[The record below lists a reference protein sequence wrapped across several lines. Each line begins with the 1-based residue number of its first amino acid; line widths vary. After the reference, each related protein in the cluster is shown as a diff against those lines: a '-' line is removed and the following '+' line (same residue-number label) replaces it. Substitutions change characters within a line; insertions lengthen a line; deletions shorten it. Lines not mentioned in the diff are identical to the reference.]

1 MALLMKL
8 SGSEQTPK
16 PVEPV
21 KTGFQWSTWY
31 AQNKVRLS
39 EKRAKRYAE
48 DPEYREAALTRSRH
62 QREIKKE
69 PVTDGY
75 TVSFNDTAR
84 ALDVSVWV
92 LREWRRKSYFP
103 EPFRR
108 EGRLWFK
115 PAHIPLLQSL
125 HTFFQEHGIRV
136 GESKR
141 RGLDETVQLVW
152 ANW

>member
-1 MALLMKL
+1 MALLMRI
-8 SGSEQTPK
+8 SQSQPK
-16 PVEPV
+16 APEAAPV
-21 KTGFQWSTWY
+21 KAGFSWSTWY
-31 AQNKVRLS
+31 ANNKERLS

-48 DPEYREAALTRSRH
+48 DPEYREAALNRSRH
-62 QREIKKE
+62 QREVKKE
-69 PVTDGY
+69 PVTDGF
-75 TVSFNDTAR
+75 TVSFNDMAR

-92 LREWRRKSYFP
+92 LREWRRKNYFP

-125 HTFFQEHGIRV
+125 HTFFLDHGIRV

-141 RGLDETVQLVW
+141 RALDETVQLIW